1 MQMLCHKPSPL
12 DALQRVWLVVTQAVV
27 LCLALALGGAQAVAQ
42 TAGEA
47 PLSQESLFKEVG
59 NWMQQ
64 NQQLSAGQFD
74 FVPLDNRVKV
84 PPCDRPLVMDLPFAT
99 KETVRVRCLG
109 ASSWQLYLR
118 ANIKTPPAKPATTA
132 APSSAATPSSAAAPS
147 SAAKPAPATA
157 PSNNAP
163 AAAQPLPVA
172 ATPPKSVGVPASPR
186 RKVVVGTQFLRAGTV
201 LSASMLE
208 ETEQAAAGADNSLF
222 GSVKDL
228 ENAEVVRDIPAG
240 TALRSSDVRRALMI
254 KQGQLVMLTI
264 SQGGSF
270 AIVARVEALQDGRLG
285 DQIRL
290 KNPESGRLLS
300 GVVTGPNAAKG
311 L

>member
-1 MQMLCHKPSPL
+1 MQMLCHEPPL
-12 DALQRVWLVVTQAVV
+12 LAAKQSSWQSFGRLGA
-27 LCLALALGGAQAVAQ
+27 LCLTLALGWASAMAQ
-42 TAGEA
+42 TATEA
-47 PLSQESLFKEVG
+47 TLSQDNLFKEVG

-64 NQQLSAGQFD
+64 TQQLNAGQFD
-74 FVPLDNRVKV
+74 FAPLDTRVKV
-84 PPCDRPLVMDLPFAT
+84 QPCDRPLVMDLPFAT

-109 ASSWQLYLR
+109 ATSWQLYLR
-118 ANIKTPPAKPATTA
+118 ANIKAPLTKPVPAATGAAAAGAASAGAALPPLKTGNG
-132 APSSAATPSSAAAPS
+132 AATPH
-147 SAAKPAPATA
+147 
-157 PSNNAP
+157 
-163 AAAQPLPVA
+163 
-172 ATPPKSVGVPASPR
+172 

-208 ETEQAAAGADNSLF
+208 ETEQAATGLDGSLF
-222 GSVKDL
+222 GSLKDL
-228 ENAEVVRDIPAG
+228 ENAEVVRDIAAG
-240 TALRSSDVRRALMI
+240 TPLRSSDVRRVLLV

-264 SQGGSF
+264 SQGSSF

-290 KNPESGRLLS
+290 KKPESGRLLS

>member
-1 MQMLCHKPSPL
+1 MQMLCHKPPPSAARQP
-12 DALQRVWLVVTQAVV
+12 VWLAAAQAGA
-27 LCLALALGGAQAVAQ
+27 LCLALALAWAQAIAQ

-47 PLSQESLFKEVG
+47 PLSQDNLFKEVG

-64 NQQLSAGQFD
+64 TQQLSAGQFD
-74 FVPLDNRVKV
+74 FVPLDSRVKV
-84 PPCDRPLVMDLPFAT
+84 QPCDRPLVMDLPFAS

-109 ASSWQLYLR
+109 TSSWQLYLR
-118 ANIKTPPAKPATTA
+118 ANIKVQ
-132 APSSAATPSSAAAPS
+132 
-147 SAAKPAPATA
+147 AAKPAPPA
-157 PSNNAP
+157 AP
-163 AAAQPLPVA
+163 AAASTPAAVA
-172 ATPPKSVGVPASPR
+172 ATPPKIASSAATSR

-201 LSASMLE
+201 LSAAMLE
-208 ETEQAAAGADNSLF
+208 ETEQAAAGLDNSLL
-222 GSVKDL
+222 GSLKDL

-240 TALRSSDVRRALMI
+240 TALRSSDVRRALMV

-264 SQGGSF
+264 SKGNSF

-300 GVVTGPNAAKG
+300 GVVTGPNAARG

>member
-1 MQMLCHKPSPL
+1 MQMLCHKPSVL
-12 DALQRVWLVVTQAVV
+12 AARQRGGLSVARLGA
-27 LCLALALGGAQAVAQ
+27 LCLVLATGWMQAIAQ
-42 TAGEA
+42 TASE
-47 PLSQESLFKEVG
+47 PVLSQETLFKEVG

-64 NQQLSAGQFD
+64 TQQLSAGQFD
-74 FVPLDNRVKV
+74 FVPLDSRVKV
-84 PPCDRPLVMDLPFAT
+84 MPCDRPLAMDLPFAT

-118 ANIKTPPAKPATTA
+118 ANIKTAPAKPVAA
-132 APSSAATPSSAAAPS
+132 APASAAAP
-147 SAAKPAPATA
+147 PVTA
-157 PSNNAP
+157 IPPKSTSTP
-163 AAAQPLPVA
+163 AAAA
-172 ATPPKSVGVPASPR
+172 R

-201 LSASMLE
+201 LNASMLE
-208 ETEQAAAGADNSLF
+208 ETDQAGAAAADNSLF

-228 ENAEVVRDIPAG
+228 ENAEVVRDIAAG
-240 TALRSSDVRRALMI
+240 TALRSSDVRRALMV

>member
-1 MQMLCHKPSPL
+1 MSPHPHHNTQMLCHKHPL
-12 DALQRVWLVVTQAVV
+12 PAARKHGRLAITHAAL
-27 LCLALALGGAQAVAQ
+27 LCLSLALVWVQATAQ
-42 TAGEA
+42 TTGEA
-47 PLSQESLFKEVG
+47 PLSQENLFKEVG

-64 NQQLSAGQFD
+64 NQQLNVGQFD
-74 FVPLDNRVKV
+74 FVPLDSRVKV
-84 PPCDRPLVMDLPFAT
+84 QPCDRPLVMDLPFAT

-109 ASSWQLYLR
+109 AATWQLYLR
-118 ANIKTPPAKPATTA
+118 ANIKLPPAKSPPASQAGTGAPPALATT
-132 APSSAATPSSAAAPS
+132 
-147 SAAKPAPATA
+147 PANNPPVATA
-157 PSNNAP
+157 PP
-163 AAAQPLPVA
+163 PVA
-172 ATPPKSVGVPASPR
+172 ATAPKNAGSAAPPR

-201 LSASMLE
+201 LSATMLE
-208 ETEQAAAGADNSLF
+208 EAEQAVASVDNSLF

-228 ENAEVVRDIPAG
+228 ENAEVVRDIAAG
-240 TALRSSDVRRALMI
+240 TPLRSSDVRRALLV

-264 SQGGSF
+264 GQGSGF

>member
-1 MQMLCHKPSPL
+1 MQMLCHKLPPL
-12 DALQRVWLVVTQAVV
+12 AALQRVWLVVTQAAV
-27 LCLALALGGAQAVAQ
+27 LCLALALGGTQAVAQ

-74 FVPLDNRVKV
+74 FVPLDSRVKV
-84 PPCDRPLVMDLPFAT
+84 QPCDRPLAMDLPFAT

-109 ASSWQLYLR
+109 ATSWQLYLR
-118 ANIKTPPAKPATTA
+118 ANIKA
-132 APSSAATPSSAAAPS
+132 AG
-147 SAAKPAPATA
+147 AKPAPAASAAPTA
-157 PSNNAP
+157 TASS
-163 AAAQPLPVA
+163 AAV
-172 ATPPKSVGVPASPR
+172 ATPPLKNASSAAPAR

-201 LSASMLE
+201 LSAAMLE
-208 ETEQAAAGADNSLF
+208 ESEQAATAADNSLF
-222 GSVKDL
+222 GSLKDL
-228 ENAEVVRDIPAG
+228 ENAEVVRDIAAG
-240 TALRSSDVRRALMI
+240 TALRSSDVRRALLV

-264 SQGGSF
+264 SQGNSF

>member
-1 MQMLCHKPSPL
+1 MQMLCHNPL
-12 DALQRVWLVVTQAVV
+12 PPAARQRRWLAAAQAAALS
-27 LCLALALGGAQAVAQ
+27 LALALGWVSATAQ
-42 TAGEA
+42 TTGEA
-47 PLSQESLFKEVG
+47 PLSQDNLFKEVG

-64 NQQLSAGQFD
+64 TQQLSAGQFD
-74 FVPLDNRVKV
+74 FVPLDSRVKV
-84 PPCDRPLVMDLPFAT
+84 QPCDRPLVMDLPFAT

-109 ASSWQLYLR
+109 TSSWQLYLR
-118 ANIKTPPAKPATTA
+118 ANIKTSVAKPSPPA
-132 APSSAATPSSAAAPS
+132 
-147 SAAKPAPATA
+147 
-157 PSNNAP
+157 AP
-163 AAAQPLPVA
+163 AAAAPAAAVA
-172 ATPPKSVGVPASPR
+172 ATPPKIASSAATAR

-201 LSASMLE
+201 LSAAMLE
-208 ETEQAAAGADNSLF
+208 ESEQAATGLDNSLF
-222 GSVKDL
+222 GSLKDL

-240 TALRSSDVRRALMI
+240 TALRSSDVRRALMV

-264 SQGGSF
+264 SKGNSF

-300 GVVTGPNAAKG
+300 GVVTGPNAARG

>member
-1 MQMLCHKPSPL
+1 MQMLCHNPL
-12 DALQRVWLVVTQAVV
+12 PPAARQRRWLAAAQAAALS
-27 LCLALALGGAQAVAQ
+27 LALALGWASATAQ
-42 TAGEA
+42 TTAEA
-47 PLSQESLFKEVG
+47 PLSQDNLFKEVG

-64 NQQLSAGQFD
+64 TQQLSAGQFD
-74 FVPLDNRVKV
+74 FVPLDSRVKV
-84 PPCDRPLVMDLPFAT
+84 QPCDRPLVMDLPFAT

-109 ASSWQLYLR
+109 TSSWQLYLR
-118 ANIKTPPAKPATTA
+118 ANIKTPVAKPS
-132 APSSAATPSSAAAPS
+132 P
-147 SAAKPAPATA
+147 PA
-157 PSNNAP
+157 AP
-163 AAAQPLPVA
+163 AAAAAAPAAAAPAAAAVA
-172 ATPPKSVGVPASPR
+172 ATPPKIASSAATAR

-201 LSASMLE
+201 LSAAMLE
-208 ETEQAAAGADNSLF
+208 ESEQAATGLDNSLF
-222 GSVKDL
+222 GSLKDL

-240 TALRSSDVRRALMI
+240 TALRSSDVRRALMV

-264 SQGGSF
+264 SKGSSF

-300 GVVTGPNAAKG
+300 GVVTGPSAARG

>member
-1 MQMLCHKPSPL
+1 MQMLCHNPL
-12 DALQRVWLVVTQAVV
+12 PPAARQRRWLAAAQAAALS
-27 LCLALALGGAQAVAQ
+27 LALALGWASATAQ
-42 TAGEA
+42 TTAEA
-47 PLSQESLFKEVG
+47 PLSQDNLFKEVG

-64 NQQLSAGQFD
+64 TQQLSAGQFD
-74 FVPLDNRVKV
+74 FVPLDSRVKV
-84 PPCDRPLVMDLPFAT
+84 QPCDRPLVMDLPFAT

-109 ASSWQLYLR
+109 TSSWQLYLR
-118 ANIKTPPAKPATTA
+118 ANIKTPVAKPS
-132 APSSAATPSSAAAPS
+132 P
-147 SAAKPAPATA
+147 PA
-157 PSNNAP
+157 AP
-163 AAAQPLPVA
+163 AAAAPAAAAVA
-172 ATPPKSVGVPASPR
+172 ATPPKIASSAATAR

-201 LSASMLE
+201 LSAAMLE
-208 ETEQAAAGADNSLF
+208 ESEQAATGLDNSLF
-222 GSVKDL
+222 GSLKDL

-240 TALRSSDVRRALMI
+240 TALRSSDVRRALMV

-264 SQGGSF
+264 SKGSSF

-300 GVVTGPNAAKG
+300 GVVTGPSAARG

>member
-1 MQMLCHKPSPL
+1 MQMLCHNPL
-12 DALQRVWLVVTQAVV
+12 PPAARQRRWLAAAQAAALS
-27 LCLALALGGAQAVAQ
+27 LALALGWVSAIAQ
-42 TAGEA
+42 TTAEA
-47 PLSQESLFKEVG
+47 PLSQDNLFKEVG

-64 NQQLSAGQFD
+64 TQQLSAGQFD
-74 FVPLDNRVKV
+74 FVPLDSRVKV
-84 PPCDRPLVMDLPFAT
+84 QPCDRPLVMDLPFAT

-109 ASSWQLYLR
+109 TSSWQLYLR
-118 ANIKTPPAKPATTA
+118 ANIKTSVAKPSPPA
-132 APSSAATPSSAAAPS
+132 
-147 SAAKPAPATA
+147 
-157 PSNNAP
+157 AP
-163 AAAQPLPVA
+163 AAAAAAPAAAAVA
-172 ATPPKSVGVPASPR
+172 ATPPKIASSAATAR

-201 LSASMLE
+201 LSAAMLE
-208 ETEQAAAGADNSLF
+208 ESEQAATGLDNSLF
-222 GSVKDL
+222 GSLKDL

-240 TALRSSDVRRALMI
+240 TALRSSDVRRALMV

-264 SQGGSF
+264 SKGSSF

-300 GVVTGPNAAKG
+300 GVVTGPSAARG

>member
-1 MQMLCHKPSPL
+1 M
-12 DALQRVWLVVTQAVV
+12 AV
-27 LCLALALGGAQAVAQ
+27 LCLALALGCAQAMAQ

-47 PLSQESLFKEVG
+47 PLSQDSLFREVG

-64 NQQLSAGQFD
+64 SQQLSAGQFD

-84 PPCDRPLVMDLPFAT
+84 QPCDRPLVMDLPFST

-118 ANIKTPPAKPATTA
+118 ANIKATPAKPAT
-132 APSSAATPSSAAAPS
+132 AAAP
-147 SAAKPAPATA
+147 P
-157 PSNNAP
+157 NNAASAPP
-163 AAAQPLPVA
+163 ASVT
-172 ATPPKSVGVPASPR
+172 ATPPKSVGIPASPR
-186 RKVVVGTQFLRAGTV
+186 RKVVIGTQFLRAGAV
-201 LSASMLE
+201 LNASMLE
-208 ETEQAAAGADNSLF
+208 ETEQAATGADNSLL

-240 TALRSSDVRRALMI
+240 TALRSSDVRRALMV

-264 SQGGSF
+264 SQGSSF

>member
-1 MQMLCHKPSPL
+1 MQMLCHRPPPL
-12 DALQRVWLVVTQAVV
+12 GARPRGWLAAAQAAA
-27 LCLALALGGAQAVAQ
+27 LCLTLALGWAQAIAQ
-42 TAGEA
+42 APAEA
-47 PLSQESLFKEVG
+47 ALSQENLFKEVG

-64 NQQLSAGQFD
+64 SQQLNAGQFD
-74 FVPLDNRVKV
+74 FVPLDSRVKV
-84 PPCDRPLVMDLPFAT
+84 QPCDRPLVMDLPFAT

-109 ASSWQLYLR
+109 ASSWQLYVR
-118 ANIKTPPAKPATTA
+118 ANIRAPLTKPATA
-132 APSSAATPSSAAAPS
+132 AASSTGAGAAAAPPN
-147 SAAKPAPATA
+147 SASVVAP
-157 PSNNAP
+157 
-163 AAAQPLPVA
+163 PVPVS
-172 ATPPKSVGVPASPR
+172 ATPPKSANGPATSR
-186 RKVVVGTQFLRAGTV
+186 RKVVIGTQFLRAGTV

-208 ETEQAAAGADNSLF
+208 ETEQAATGADNALF

-228 ENAEVVRDIPAG
+228 ENAEVVRDITAG
-240 TALRSSDVRRALMI
+240 TALRSSDVRRALLV

-264 SQGGSF
+264 SQGSSF

-300 GVVTGPNAAKG
+300 GVVTGPNAARG

>member
-1 MQMLCHKPSPL
+1 MQMLCHQPPPP
-12 DALQRVWLVVTQAVV
+12 AARQAVGLAAARAGA
-27 LCLALALGGAQAVAQ
+27 LCLALALAWAQAIAQ
-42 TAGEA
+42 TASEA
-47 PLSQESLFKEVG
+47 PLSQDSLFKEVG

-64 NQQLSAGQFD
+64 TQQLSAGQFD
-74 FVPLDNRVKV
+74 FAPLDSRVKV
-84 PPCDRPLVMDLPFAT
+84 QPCDRPLVMDLPFST

-118 ANIKTPPAKPATTA
+118 ANIKVQ
-132 APSSAATPSSAAAPS
+132 
-147 SAAKPAPATA
+147 AAKPPPPAAPAVAA
-157 PSNNAP
+157 PTP
-163 AAAQPLPVA
+163 PVA
-172 ATPPKSVGVPASPR
+172 ATPPKIASSAAGSR

-201 LSASMLE
+201 LSAAMLE
-208 ETEQAAAGADNSLF
+208 ETEQAAAGLDSSLL
-222 GSVKDL
+222 GSLKDL

-240 TALRSSDVRRALMI
+240 TALRSSDVRRALMV

-264 SQGGSF
+264 SKGNSF

-300 GVVTGPNAAKG
+300 GVVTGPNAARG

>member
-1 MQMLCHKPSPL
+1 MQMLCHKPPPL
-12 DALQRVWLVVTQAVV
+12 AALQRAWLAATQMAV
-27 LCLALALGGAQAVAQ
+27 LCLALALGCAQAMAQ

-47 PLSQESLFKEVG
+47 PLSQDSLFKEVG

-64 NQQLSAGQFD
+64 SQQLSAGQFD
-74 FVPLDNRVKV
+74 FVPLDSRVKV
-84 PPCDRPLVMDLPFAT
+84 QPCDRPLVMDLPFAS

-109 ASSWQLYLR
+109 TSSWQLYLR
-118 ANIKTPPAKPATTA
+118 ANIKAPVAKPTPPA
-132 APSSAATPSSAAAPS
+132 
-147 SAAKPAPATA
+147 APATA
-157 PSNNAP
+157 AP
-163 AAAQPLPVA
+163 AAPVA
-172 ATPPKSVGVPASPR
+172 ATPPKIASTAASSR

-208 ETEQAAAGADNSLF
+208 ETEQAAAGLDNSLF
-222 GSVKDL
+222 GSLKDL

-240 TALRSSDVRRALMI
+240 TALRSSDVRRALMV

-264 SQGGSF
+264 SQGNSF

-300 GVVTGPNAAKG
+300 GVVTGPNAARG

>member
-1 MQMLCHKPSPL
+1 MQMLCHKNPQAASQQGGRVAR
-12 DALQRVWLVVTQAVV
+12 ALAGA
-27 LCLALALGGAQAVAQ
+27 LCLALALGWAQAIAQ

-47 PLSQESLFKEVG
+47 ALSQENLFKEVG

-74 FVPLDNRVKV
+74 FVPLDSRVKV
-84 PPCDRPLVMDLPFAT
+84 QPCDRPLAMDLPFAT

-109 ASSWQLYLR
+109 ATSWQLYLR
-118 ANIKTPPAKPATTA
+118 ANIKAVGT
-132 APSSAATPSSAAAPS
+132 
-147 SAAKPAPATA
+147 KPAPAA
-157 PSNNAP
+157 PAAVAASAP
-163 AAAQPLPVA
+163 AAATAPLKSASSA
-172 ATPPKSVGVPASPR
+172 APAR
-186 RKVVVGTQFLRAGTV
+186 RKVVVGTQFLRAGTA
-201 LSASMLE
+201 LSAAMLE
-208 ETEQAAAGADNSLF
+208 EIEQAATAADNSLF
-222 GSVKDL
+222 GSLKDL
-228 ENAEVVRDIPAG
+228 ENAEVVRDIAAG
-240 TALRSSDVRRALMI
+240 TALRSSDVRRALLV

-264 SQGGSF
+264 SQGNSF

>member
-1 MQMLCHKPSPL
+1 MQMLCHNPL
-12 DALQRVWLVVTQAVV
+12 PPAARQRRWLAAAQAAALS
-27 LCLALALGGAQAVAQ
+27 LALALGWASATAQ
-42 TAGEA
+42 TTAEA
-47 PLSQESLFKEVG
+47 PLSQDNLFKEVG

-64 NQQLSAGQFD
+64 TQQLSAGQFD
-74 FVPLDNRVKV
+74 FVPLDSRVKV
-84 PPCDRPLVMDLPFAT
+84 QPCDRPLVMDLPFAT

-109 ASSWQLYLR
+109 TSSWQLYLR
-118 ANIKTPPAKPATTA
+118 ANIKTPVAKPSPPA
-132 APSSAATPSSAAAPS
+132 APAAAAAAPAAAAPAAAAVATPPKIASSAATA
-147 SAAKPAPATA
+147 
-157 PSNNAP
+157 
-163 AAAQPLPVA
+163 
-172 ATPPKSVGVPASPR
+172 R

-201 LSASMLE
+201 LSAAMLE
-208 ETEQAAAGADNSLF
+208 ETEQAATGLDNSLF
-222 GSVKDL
+222 GSLKDL

-240 TALRSSDVRRALMI
+240 TALRSSDVRRALMV

-264 SQGGSF
+264 SKGSSF

-300 GVVTGPNAAKG
+300 GVVTGPSAARG

>member
-1 MQMLCHKPSPL
+1 MQMLCHKPPPSAAWQP
-12 DALQRVWLVVTQAVV
+12 VWLAAAQAGA
-27 LCLALALGGAQAVAQ
+27 LCLALALAWAQAIAQ
-42 TAGEA
+42 TASEA
-47 PLSQESLFKEVG
+47 PLSQDSLFKEVG

-64 NQQLSAGQFD
+64 TQQLSAGQFD
-74 FVPLDNRVKV
+74 FVPLDSRVKV
-84 PPCDRPLVMDLPFAT
+84 QPCDRPLVMDLPFAT

-118 ANIKTPPAKPATTA
+118 ANIKAQ
-132 APSSAATPSSAAAPS
+132 
-147 SAAKPAPATA
+147 AAKPAPPA
-157 PSNNAP
+157 AP
-163 AAAQPLPVA
+163 AAAPAPAAVA
-172 ATPPKSVGVPASPR
+172 ATPPKIASSAATSR

-201 LSASMLE
+201 LSAAMLE
-208 ETEQAAAGADNSLF
+208 ETEQAAAGVDNALLGSL
-222 GSVKDL
+222 KDL

-240 TALRSSDVRRALMI
+240 TALRSSDVRRALMV

-264 SQGGSF
+264 SKGNSF

-300 GVVTGPNAAKG
+300 GVVTGPNAARG

>member
-1 MQMLCHKPSPL
+1 MQMLCHKPPPSAAWQP
-12 DALQRVWLVVTQAVV
+12 VWLAAAQAGA
-27 LCLALALGGAQAVAQ
+27 LCLALALAWAQAIAQ

-47 PLSQESLFKEVG
+47 PLSQDSLFKEVG

-64 NQQLSAGQFD
+64 TQQLSAGQFD
-74 FVPLDNRVKV
+74 FVPLDSRVKV
-84 PPCDRPLVMDLPFAT
+84 QPCDRPLVMDLPFAT

-109 ASSWQLYLR
+109 TSSWQLYLR
-118 ANIKTPPAKPATTA
+118 ATIKTP
-132 APSSAATPSSAAAPS
+132 
-147 SAAKPAPATA
+147 AAKPTPPAAPAVA
-157 PSNNAP
+157 AP
-163 AAAQPLPVA
+163 AAPVAPPVA
-172 ATPPKSVGVPASPR
+172 ATPPKIASSAAASR

-201 LSASMLE
+201 LSAAMLE
-208 ETEQAAAGADNSLF
+208 ETEQAAAGLDNSLL
-222 GSVKDL
+222 GSLKDL

-240 TALRSSDVRRALMI
+240 TALRSSDVRRALMV

-264 SQGGSF
+264 SKGNSF

-300 GVVTGPNAAKG
+300 GVVTGPNAARG

>member
-1 MQMLCHKPSPL
+1 MQMLCHNSLPPAARQRRWL
-12 DALQRVWLVVTQAVV
+12 AAAQAAALS
-27 LCLALALGGAQAVAQ
+27 LALALGWASATAQ
-42 TAGEA
+42 TTAEA
-47 PLSQESLFKEVG
+47 PLSQDNLFKEVG

-64 NQQLSAGQFD
+64 TQQLSAGQFD
-74 FVPLDNRVKV
+74 FVPMDSRVKV
-84 PPCDRPLVMDLPFAT
+84 QPCDRPLVMDLPFAT

-109 ASSWQLYLR
+109 TLSWQLYLR
-118 ANIKTPPAKPATTA
+118 ANIKTPVAKPSPPA
-132 APSSAATPSSAAAPS
+132 AAAP
-147 SAAKPAPATA
+147 AA
-157 PSNNAP
+157 
-163 AAAQPLPVA
+163 A
-172 ATPPKSVGVPASPR
+172 ATPPKIASGAATAR

-201 LSASMLE
+201 LSAAMLE
-208 ETEQAAAGADNSLF
+208 ESEQAAAGLDNSLF
-222 GSVKDL
+222 GSLKDL

-240 TALRSSDVRRALMI
+240 TPLRSSDVRRALLV

-264 SQGGSF
+264 GQGSGF

-300 GVVTGPNAAKG
+300 GVVTGPSAARG

>member
-1 MQMLCHKPSPL
+1 MQMLCHKPPPL
-12 DALQRVWLVVTQAVV
+12 AALQRGWLEVTRAAA
-27 LCLALALGGAQAVAQ
+27 LCLALALGSAQAIAQ

-47 PLSQESLFKEVG
+47 PLSQENLFKEVG

-84 PPCDRPLVMDLPFAT
+84 QPCDRPLVMDLPFST

-118 ANIKTPPAKPATTA
+118 ANIKTPPAKPAT
-132 APSSAATPSSAAAPS
+132 
-147 SAAKPAPATA
+147 ATA

-163 AAAQPLPVA
+163 AAAPPASVAA
-172 ATPPKSVGVPASPR
+172 ATPKTVGISASPR
-186 RKVVVGTQFLRAGTV
+186 RKVVVGTQFLRAGTA
-201 LSASMLE
+201 LSAAMLE
-208 ETEQAAAGADNSLF
+208 ETEQSANVMDNSLF

-228 ENAEVVRDIPAG
+228 ENAELVRDIPAG
-240 TALRSSDVRRALMI
+240 TALRSSDVRRALLV

-264 SQGGSF
+264 GQGSGF

>member
-1 MQMLCHKPSPL
+1 MQMLCHRSPPL
-12 DALQRVWLVVTQAVV
+12 GARPRGRLAAAKAAA
-27 LCLALALGGAQAVAQ
+27 LCLMLALGLIQAVAQ
-42 TAGEA
+42 TTGETA
-47 PLSQESLFKEVG
+47 LSQDNLFKEVG

-64 NQQLSAGQFD
+64 TQQLSAGQFD
-74 FVPLDNRVKV
+74 FVPLDSRVKV
-84 PPCDRPLVMDLPFAT
+84 QPCDRPLVMDLPFAS

-118 ANIKTPPAKPATTA
+118 ANIKPSPAKTG
-132 APSSAATPSSAAAPS
+132 AAAPPNS
-147 SAAKPAPATA
+147 PAVAAAPASVAATA
-157 PSNNAP
+157 PKNTSN
-163 AAAQPLPVA
+163 A
-172 ATPPKSVGVPASPR
+172 ATPR
-186 RKVVVGTQFLRAGTV
+186 RKVVIGTQFLRAGTV

-208 ETEQAAAGADNSLF
+208 ETEQAAAGMDNSLF
-222 GSVKDL
+222 GSLKDL
-228 ENAEVVRDIPAG
+228 ENAEVVRDIAAG
-240 TALRSSDVRRALMI
+240 TALRSSDVRRALMV

-264 SQGGSF
+264 SQGSSF

-300 GVVTGPNAAKG
+300 GVVTGPNAARG

>member
-1 MQMLCHKPSPL
+1 MLCHNPL
-12 DALQRVWLVVTQAVV
+12 PPAARQRRWLAAAQAAALS
-27 LCLALALGGAQAVAQ
+27 LALALGWASATAQ
-42 TAGEA
+42 TTAEA
-47 PLSQESLFKEVG
+47 PLSQDNLFKEVG

-64 NQQLSAGQFD
+64 TQQLSAGQFD
-74 FVPLDNRVKV
+74 FVPLDSRVKV
-84 PPCDRPLVMDLPFAT
+84 QPCDRPLVMDLPFAT

-109 ASSWQLYLR
+109 TSSWQLYLR
-118 ANIKTPPAKPATTA
+118 ANIKTPVAKPS
-132 APSSAATPSSAAAPS
+132 P
-147 SAAKPAPATA
+147 PA
-157 PSNNAP
+157 AP
-163 AAAQPLPVA
+163 AAAAAAPAAAAPAAA
-172 ATPPKSVGVPASPR
+172 ATPPKIASSAATAR

-201 LSASMLE
+201 LSAAMLE
-208 ETEQAAAGADNSLF
+208 ESEQAATGLDNSLF
-222 GSVKDL
+222 GSLKDL

-240 TALRSSDVRRALMI
+240 TALRSSDVRRALMV

-264 SQGGSF
+264 SKGSSF

-300 GVVTGPNAAKG
+300 GVVTGPSAARG

>member
-1 MQMLCHKPSPL
+1 MQMLCHKPPPL
-12 DALQRVWLVVTQAVV
+12 AARPRAWLAAAQAAA
-27 LCLALALGGAQAVAQ
+27 LCLTLALGWTQAIAQ

-47 PLSQESLFKEVG
+47 ALTQDNLFKEVG

-64 NQQLSAGQFD
+64 TQQLNAGQFD
-74 FVPLDNRVKV
+74 FVPLDSRVKV
-84 PPCDRPLVMDLPFAT
+84 QPCDRPLVMDLPFAT

-118 ANIKTPPAKPATTA
+118 ANIKAPPAKA
-132 APSSAATPSSAAAPS
+132 APAAVAITPPNSPPGAAAP
-147 SAAKPAPATA
+147 A
-157 PSNNAP
+157 
-163 AAAQPLPVA
+163 PVA
-172 ATPPKSVGVPASPR
+172 ATPPKSTSNAATSR

-201 LSASMLE
+201 LNASMLE
-208 ETEQAAAGADNSLF
+208 ETEQAAAGMDNSLF
-222 GSVKDL
+222 GSLKDL
-228 ENAEVVRDIPAG
+228 ENAEVVRDIAAG
-240 TALRSSDVRRALMI
+240 TALRSADVRRALLV

-264 SQGGSF
+264 SQGSSF

-300 GVVTGPNAAKG
+300 GVVTGPNAARG

>member
-1 MQMLCHKPSPL
+1 MQMLCHKPPPSAARQP
-12 DALQRVWLVVTQAVV
+12 VWLAAAQAGA
-27 LCLALALGGAQAVAQ
+27 LCLALALAWAQAIAQ

-47 PLSQESLFKEVG
+47 PLSQDNLFKEVG

-64 NQQLSAGQFD
+64 TQQLSAGQFD
-74 FVPLDNRVKV
+74 FVPLDSRVKV
-84 PPCDRPLVMDLPFAT
+84 QPCDRPLVMDLPFAT

-109 ASSWQLYLR
+109 TSSWQLYLR
-118 ANIKTPPAKPATTA
+118 ATIKTP
-132 APSSAATPSSAAAPS
+132 
-147 SAAKPAPATA
+147 AAKPTPPAAPAVAA
-157 PSNNAP
+157 PTPPVAP
-163 AAAQPLPVA
+163 PVA
-172 ATPPKSVGVPASPR
+172 ATPPKIASSAAASR

-201 LSASMLE
+201 LSAAMLE
-208 ETEQAAAGADNSLF
+208 ETEQAAAGLDNALLGSL
-222 GSVKDL
+222 KDL

-240 TALRSSDVRRALMI
+240 TALRSSDVRRALMV

-264 SQGGSF
+264 SKGNSF

-300 GVVTGPNAAKG
+300 GVVTGPNAARG

>member
-1 MQMLCHKPSPL
+1 MQMLCHKPPPL
-12 DALQRVWLVVTQAVV
+12 AARPRAWLAAAQAAALCMT
-27 LCLALALGGAQAVAQ
+27 LALGWTQAIAQ

-47 PLSQESLFKEVG
+47 ALTQDNLFKEVG

-64 NQQLSAGQFD
+64 TQQLNSGQFD
-74 FVPLDNRVKV
+74 FVPLDSRVKV
-84 PPCDRPLVMDLPFAT
+84 QPCDRPLVMDLPFAT

-118 ANIKTPPAKPATTA
+118 ANIKAPPAKAAPAAVATT
-132 APSSAATPSSAAAPS
+132 PPNSPPGAAAP
-147 SAAKPAPATA
+147 A
-157 PSNNAP
+157 
-163 AAAQPLPVA
+163 PVA
-172 ATPPKSVGVPASPR
+172 VTPPKSTSNAATPR
-186 RKVVVGTQFLRAGTV
+186 RKVVIGTQFLRAGTV
-201 LSASMLE
+201 LNGSMLE
-208 ETEQAAAGADNSLF
+208 ETEQAAAGMDNSLF
-222 GSVKDL
+222 GSLKDL
-228 ENAEVVRDIPAG
+228 ENAEVVRDIAAG
-240 TALRSSDVRRALMI
+240 TALRSADVRRALLV

-264 SQGGSF
+264 SQGSSF

-300 GVVTGPNAAKG
+300 GVVTGPNAARG

>member
-1 MQMLCHKPSPL
+1 MQMLCHKPPPP
-12 DALQRVWLVVTQAVV
+12 AARQAVGLAAARAGA
-27 LCLALALGGAQAVAQ
+27 LCLALALAGAQAIAQ
-42 TAGEA
+42 TASEA
-47 PLSQESLFKEVG
+47 PLSQDSLFKEVG

-64 NQQLSAGQFD
+64 TQQLSAGQFD
-74 FVPLDNRVKV
+74 FVPLDSRVKV
-84 PPCDRPLVMDLPFAT
+84 QPCDRPLVMDLPFAT

-109 ASSWQLYLR
+109 TSSWQLYLR
-118 ANIKTPPAKPATTA
+118 ATIKTP
-132 APSSAATPSSAAAPS
+132 
-147 SAAKPAPATA
+147 AAKPTPPAAPAVA
-157 PSNNAP
+157 AP
-163 AAAQPLPVA
+163 AAPVAPPVA
-172 ATPPKSVGVPASPR
+172 ATPPKIASSAAASR

-201 LSASMLE
+201 LSAAMLE
-208 ETEQAAAGADNSLF
+208 ETEQAAAGLDNSLL
-222 GSVKDL
+222 GSLKDL

-240 TALRSSDVRRALMI
+240 TALRSSDVRRALMV

-264 SQGGSF
+264 SKGNSF

-300 GVVTGPNAAKG
+300 GVVTGPNAARG

>member
-1 MQMLCHKPSPL
+1 MQGGLSVARL
-12 DALQRVWLVVTQAVV
+12 GA
-27 LCLALALGGAQAVAQ
+27 LCLVLAAGWMQAIAQ
-42 TAGEA
+42 TASE
-47 PLSQESLFKEVG
+47 PVLSQETLFKEVS

-64 NQQLSAGQFD
+64 TQQLSAGQFD
-74 FVPLDNRVKV
+74 FVPLDSRVKV
-84 PPCDRPLVMDLPFAT
+84 MPCDRPLAMDLPFAT

-118 ANIKTPPAKPATTA
+118 ANIKTAPAKPVA
-132 APSSAATPSSAAAPS
+132 AAVAAASAAAP
-147 SAAKPAPATA
+147 PVTA
-157 PSNNAP
+157 IPPKGTSTP
-163 AAAQPLPVA
+163 AAAA
-172 ATPPKSVGVPASPR
+172 R

-201 LSASMLE
+201 LNASMLE
-208 ETEQAAAGADNSLF
+208 ETDQAGAAAADNSLF

-228 ENAEVVRDIPAG
+228 ENAEVVRDIAAG
-240 TALRSSDVRRALMI
+240 TALRSSDVRRALMV

>member
-1 MQMLCHKPSPL
+1 MQMLCHNPL
-12 DALQRVWLVVTQAVV
+12 PPAARQRRWLAAAQAAALS
-27 LCLALALGGAQAVAQ
+27 LALALGWVSATAQ
-42 TAGEA
+42 TTGEA
-47 PLSQESLFKEVG
+47 PLSQDNLFKEVG

-64 NQQLSAGQFD
+64 TQQLSAGQFD
-74 FVPLDNRVKV
+74 FVPLDSRVKV
-84 PPCDRPLVMDLPFAT
+84 QPCDRPLVMDLPFAT

-109 ASSWQLYLR
+109 TSSWQLYLR
-118 ANIKTPPAKPATTA
+118 ANIKTSVAKPSPPA
-132 APSSAATPSSAAAPS
+132 
-147 SAAKPAPATA
+147 
-157 PSNNAP
+157 AP
-163 AAAQPLPVA
+163 AAAAPAAAAVA
-172 ATPPKSVGVPASPR
+172 ATPPKIASSAATAR

-201 LSASMLE
+201 LSAAMLE
-208 ETEQAAAGADNSLF
+208 ESEQAATGLDNSLF
-222 GSVKDL
+222 GSLKDL

-240 TALRSSDVRRALMI
+240 TALRSSDVRRALMV

-264 SQGGSF
+264 SKGSSF

-300 GVVTGPNAAKG
+300 GVVTGPSAARG

>member
-1 MQMLCHKPSPL
+1 MQMLCHKPPPSAAWQP
-12 DALQRVWLVVTQAVV
+12 VWLAAAQAGA
-27 LCLALALGGAQAVAQ
+27 LCLALALAWAQAIAQ
-42 TAGEA
+42 TASEA
-47 PLSQESLFKEVG
+47 PLSQDSLFKEVG

-64 NQQLSAGQFD
+64 TQQLSAGQFD
-74 FVPLDNRVKV
+74 FVPLDSRVKV
-84 PPCDRPLVMDLPFAT
+84 QPCDRPLVMDLPFAT

-118 ANIKTPPAKPATTA
+118 ATIKTP
-132 APSSAATPSSAAAPS
+132 
-147 SAAKPAPATA
+147 AAKPTPPA
-157 PSNNAP
+157 AP
-163 AAAQPLPVA
+163 AAAPAPAAVA
-172 ATPPKSVGVPASPR
+172 ATPPKIASSAATSR

-201 LSASMLE
+201 LSAAMLE
-208 ETEQAAAGADNSLF
+208 ETEQAAAGVDNALLGSL
-222 GSVKDL
+222 KDL

-240 TALRSSDVRRALMI
+240 TALRSSDVRRALMV

-264 SQGGSF
+264 SKGNSF

-300 GVVTGPNAAKG
+300 GVVTGPNAARG

>member
-1 MQMLCHKPSPL
+1 MQMLCHKPPPL
-12 DALQRVWLVVTQAVV
+12 AALQRGWLAITRAAA
-27 LCLALALGGAQAVAQ
+27 LCLALALGGAQAIAQ

-47 PLSQESLFKEVG
+47 PLSQDSLFKEVG

-74 FVPLDNRVKV
+74 FVPLDSRVKV
-84 PPCDRPLVMDLPFAT
+84 QPCDRPLVMDLPFST

-118 ANIKTPPAKPATTA
+118 ANIKTPPAKPAT
-132 APSSAATPSSAAAPS
+132 
-147 SAAKPAPATA
+147 ATA

-163 AAAQPLPVA
+163 AAAPPASVAA
-172 ATPPKSVGVPASPR
+172 ATPKTVGISASPR
-186 RKVVVGTQFLRAGTV
+186 RKVVVGTQFLRAGTA
-201 LSASMLE
+201 LSAAMLE
-208 ETEQAAAGADNSLF
+208 ETEQSANVMDNSLF

-228 ENAEVVRDIPAG
+228 ENAELVRDIPAG
-240 TALRSSDVRRALMI
+240 TALRSSDVRRALLV

-264 SQGGSF
+264 GQGSGF

-300 GVVTGPNAAKG
+300 GVVTGPNAARG

>member
-1 MQMLCHKPSPL
+1 MQMLCHKAPILP
-12 DALQRVWLVVTQAVV
+12 ARQRGWLAGAQAGA
-27 LCLALALGGAQAVAQ
+27 LCLALALGWAQVMAQ
-42 TAGEA
+42 TPGETA
-47 PLSQESLFKEVG
+47 LSQDNLFKEVG

-64 NQQLSAGQFD
+64 TQQLNPGQFD
-74 FVPLDNRVKV
+74 FVPMDSRVKV
-84 PPCDRPLVMDLPFAT
+84 QPCDRPLVMDLPFAT

-118 ANIKTPPAKPATTA
+118 ANIKAPSVKPATV
-132 APSSAATPSSAAAPS
+132 AATSAVAP
-147 SAAKPAPATA
+147 
-157 PSNNAP
+157 
-163 AAAQPLPVA
+163 PLPVA
-172 ATPPKSVGVPASPR
+172 ATPPKSAGNAATQR
-186 RKVVVGTQFLRAGTV
+186 RKVVIGTQFLRAGTV
-201 LSASMLE
+201 LSAAMLE
-208 ETEQAAAGADNSLF
+208 ETEQAAGPDNALF
-222 GSVKDL
+222 GSLKDL
-228 ENAEVVRDIPAG
+228 ENAEVVRDIAAG
-240 TALRSSDVRRALMI
+240 TPLRSSDVRRALLV

-264 SQGGSF
+264 SQGSSF

>member
-1 MQMLCHKPSPL
+1 MQMLCHKPLPPAARQRRWL
-12 DALQRVWLVVTQAVV
+12 AAAQAAALS
-27 LCLALALGGAQAVAQ
+27 LALALGWASATAQ
-42 TAGEA
+42 TTAEA
-47 PLSQESLFKEVG
+47 PLSQDNLFKEVG

-64 NQQLSAGQFD
+64 TQQLSAGQFD
-74 FVPLDNRVKV
+74 FVPLDSRVKV
-84 PPCDRPLVMDLPFAT
+84 QPCDRPLVMDLPFAT

-109 ASSWQLYLR
+109 TSSWQLYLR
-118 ANIKTPPAKPATTA
+118 ANIKTPVAKPS
-132 APSSAATPSSAAAPS
+132 P
-147 SAAKPAPATA
+147 PA
-157 PSNNAP
+157 AP
-163 AAAQPLPVA
+163 AAAAPAAAAVA
-172 ATPPKSVGVPASPR
+172 ATPPKIASGAATAR

-201 LSASMLE
+201 LSAAMLE
-208 ETEQAAAGADNSLF
+208 ESEQAATGLDNSLF
-222 GSVKDL
+222 GSLKDL

-240 TALRSSDVRRALMI
+240 TALRSSDVRRALMV

-264 SQGGSF
+264 SQGSSF

>member
-1 MQMLCHKPSPL
+1 MQMLCHNPL
-12 DALQRVWLVVTQAVV
+12 PPAARQRRWLAAAHAAALS
-27 LCLALALGGAQAVAQ
+27 LALALGWVSAIAQ
-42 TAGEA
+42 TTAEA
-47 PLSQESLFKEVG
+47 PLSQDNLFKEVG

-64 NQQLSAGQFD
+64 TQQLSAGQFD
-74 FVPLDNRVKV
+74 FVPLDSRVKV
-84 PPCDRPLVMDLPFAT
+84 QPCDRPLVMDLPFAT

-109 ASSWQLYLR
+109 TSSWQLYLR
-118 ANIKTPPAKPATTA
+118 ANIKTPVAKPS
-132 APSSAATPSSAAAPS
+132 PPAAA
-147 SAAKPAPATA
+147 A
-157 PSNNAP
+157 AP
-163 AAAQPLPVA
+163 AAAAVA
-172 ATPPKSVGVPASPR
+172 ATPPKIASSAATAR

-201 LSASMLE
+201 LSAAMLE
-208 ETEQAAAGADNSLF
+208 ESEQAATGLDNSLF
-222 GSVKDL
+222 GSLKDL

-240 TALRSSDVRRALMI
+240 TALRSSDVRRALMV

-264 SQGGSF
+264 SKGSSF

-300 GVVTGPNAAKG
+300 GVVTGPSAARG

>member
-1 MQMLCHKPSPL
+1 MQMLCHKPPPL
-12 DALQRVWLVVTQAVV
+12 AALQRDWLAVTRAAA
-27 LCLALALGGAQAVAQ
+27 LCLALALGGAQAIAQ
-42 TAGEA
+42 TGGEA
-47 PLSQESLFKEVG
+47 PLSQDSLFKEVG

-74 FVPLDNRVKV
+74 FVPLDSRVKV
-84 PPCDRPLVMDLPFAT
+84 QPCDRPLVMDLPFST

-118 ANIKTPPAKPATTA
+118 ANIKTPPAKPAT
-132 APSSAATPSSAAAPS
+132 
-147 SAAKPAPATA
+147 ATA

-163 AAAQPLPVA
+163 AAAPPASVAA
-172 ATPPKSVGVPASPR
+172 ATPKTVGISASPR
-186 RKVVVGTQFLRAGTV
+186 RKVVVGTQFLRAGTA
-201 LSASMLE
+201 LSAAMLE
-208 ETEQAAAGADNSLF
+208 ETEQSANVMDNSLF

-228 ENAEVVRDIPAG
+228 ENAELVRDIPAG
-240 TALRSSDVRRALMI
+240 TALRSSDVRRALLV

-264 SQGGSF
+264 GQGSGF

>member
-1 MQMLCHKPSPL
+1 MQMLCHNPL
-12 DALQRVWLVVTQAVV
+12 PPAARQRRWLAAAQAAALS
-27 LCLALALGGAQAVAQ
+27 LALALGWASATAQ
-42 TAGEA
+42 TTAEA
-47 PLSQESLFKEVG
+47 PLSQDNLFKEVG

-64 NQQLSAGQFD
+64 TQQLSAGQFD
-74 FVPLDNRVKV
+74 FVPLDSRVKV
-84 PPCDRPLVMDLPFAT
+84 QPCDRPLVMDLPFAT

-109 ASSWQLYLR
+109 TSSWQLYLR
-118 ANIKTPPAKPATTA
+118 ANIKTSVAKPSPPA
-132 APSSAATPSSAAAPS
+132 
-147 SAAKPAPATA
+147 
-157 PSNNAP
+157 AP
-163 AAAQPLPVA
+163 AAAAPAAAAVA
-172 ATPPKSVGVPASPR
+172 ATPPKIASSAATAR

-201 LSASMLE
+201 LSAAMLE
-208 ETEQAAAGADNSLF
+208 ESEQAATGLDNSLF
-222 GSVKDL
+222 GSLKDL

-240 TALRSSDVRRALMI
+240 TALRSSDVRRALMV

-264 SQGGSF
+264 SKGSSF

-300 GVVTGPNAAKG
+300 GVVTGPSAARG

>member
-1 MQMLCHKPSPL
+1 MQMLCHTPL
-12 DALQRVWLVVTQAVV
+12 PPAARQRRWLAAAQAAALS
-27 LCLALALGGAQAVAQ
+27 LALALGWVSATAQ
-42 TAGEA
+42 TTGEA
-47 PLSQESLFKEVG
+47 PLSQDHLFKEVG

-64 NQQLSAGQFD
+64 TQQLSAGQFD
-74 FVPLDNRVKV
+74 FVPLDSRVKV
-84 PPCDRPLVMDLPFAT
+84 QPCDRPLVMDLPFAT

-109 ASSWQLYLR
+109 TSSWQLYLR
-118 ANIKTPPAKPATTA
+118 ANIKN
-132 APSSAATPSSAAAPS
+132 SV
-147 SAAKPAPATA
+147 AKPAPPA
-157 PSNNAP
+157 AP
-163 AAAQPLPVA
+163 AAAAPAAVA
-172 ATPPKSVGVPASPR
+172 ATPPKIASSAATAR

-201 LSASMLE
+201 LSAAMLE
-208 ETEQAAAGADNSLF
+208 ESEQAATGLDNSLF
-222 GSVKDL
+222 GSLKDL

-240 TALRSSDVRRALMI
+240 TALRSSDVRRALMV

-264 SQGGSF
+264 SKGSSF

-300 GVVTGPNAAKG
+300 GVVTGPSAARG